1 MTLDKPDISVIIVSF
16 NTCNLLR
23 RCLQTLLKKAGAV
36 QFETI
41 VVDNASKDDSADMVE
56 REFPRVILVR
66 SQTNLGFA
74 AANNLAFQQATGEFI
89 VLLNSDAFL
98 TEEALSQSLQFMQE
112 NPNVGVGGARLIGRD
127 NSWQPSA
134 RMFPSLLNHFLTL
147 SGLAYKYPK
156 SRFFGRF
163 DRTWAN
169 PNVAAEVDWVPGAYS
184 IIRHKV
190 LKQINYFDE
199 KFFLYYEEVDLC
211 RRIQQANYSIWYL
224 SDVVVVHIGGESSK
238 TLSLGMSDSGSQISL
253 WQMRS
258 ALIFYYKHYGML
270 YAWLW
275 LQLEKQWH
283 RIRYWKNIW
292 SRDPDRQEKAHYSAE
307 WIKSLNQ
314 AWKDTQGGKI
324 SPSRPW

>member
-134 RMFPSLLNHFLTL
+134 RMLPSLLNHFLTL

-292 SRDPDRQEKAHYSAE
+292 SRDPDRQEKAHYSGE

>member
-1 MTLDKPDISVIIVSF
+1 MTLGKPDISVIIVSF

-23 RCLQTLLKKAGAV
+23 RCLQTLLKKAGSV

-56 REFPRVILVR
+56 REFPHVMLIR

-98 TEEALSQSLQFMQE
+98 TELALSQSLEFMRE
-112 NPNVGVGGARLIGRD
+112 NPNVAVGGARLIGRD

-156 SRFFGRF
+156 STFFGRF

-169 PNVAAEVDWVPGAYS
+169 HNVAAKVDWVPGAYS
-184 IIRHKV
+184 IIRHDV
-190 LKQINYFDE
+190 LKQVNYFDE
-199 KFFLYYEEVDLC
+199 QFFLYYEEVDLC
-211 RRIQQANYSIWYL
+211 RRIQRANYSIWYL
-224 SDVVVVHIGGESSK
+224 PDVVVTADLPDGEII
-238 TLSLGMSDSGSQISL
+238 TVT
-253 WQMRS
+253 
-258 ALIFYYKHYGML
+258 
-270 YAWLW
+270 
-275 LQLEKQWH
+275 
-283 RIRYWKNIW
+283 
-292 SRDPDRQEKAHYSAE
+292 PDR
-307 WIKSLNQ
+307 
-314 AWKDTQGGKI
+314 GV
-324 SPSRPW
+324 PPV

>member
-1 MTLDKPDISVIIVSF
+1 MNVDISVIIVSF
-16 NTCNLLR
+16 NTCNILR
-23 RCLQTLLKKAGAV
+23 RCLQTLLKKASAV

-41 VVDNASKDDSADMVE
+41 VVDNASQDDSADMVE
-56 REFPRVILVR
+56 REFPQVTLIR
-66 SQTNLGFA
+66 SPINLGFA

-98 TEEALSQSLQFMQE
+98 TEEALSLSLQLMRD
-112 NPNVGVGGARLIGRD
+112 NPNIGIGGARLIGRD

-134 RMFPSLLNHFLTL
+134 RMFPNLLNHFLTL

-156 SRFFGRF
+156 SKFFGRF

-169 PNVAAEVDWVPGAYS
+169 PNLAAEVDWVPGAYS
-184 IIRHKV
+184 IIRHDV
-190 LKQINYFDE
+190 LKQVNYFDE

-211 RRIQQANYSIWYL
+211 RRIQQAGYAVWYFP
-224 SDVVVVHIGGESSK
+224 DVVVVHIGGESSK
-238 TLSLGMSDSGSQISL
+238 TLRLNMSDSGSQISL

-258 ALIFYYKHYGML
+258 ALIFYYKHYGTA

-283 RIRYWKNIW
+283 RIRYWKNIG
-292 SRDPDRQEKAHYSAE
+292 SRNPDKQEKAHYSNE
-307 WIKSLNQ
+307 WIKLLNQ
-314 AWKDTQGGKI
+314 AWYDTRGGKS

>member
-1 MTLDKPDISVIIVSF
+1 MNVDISVIIVSF
-16 NTCNLLR
+16 NTCNILR

-41 VVDNASKDDSADMVE
+41 VVDNASQDDSADMVE
-56 REFPRVILVR
+56 REFPQVNLIR
-66 SQTNLGFA
+66 SPINLGFA

-98 TEEALSQSLQFMQE
+98 TEEALSLSLQLMRD
-112 NPNVGVGGARLIGRD
+112 NPNIGIGGARLIGRD

-134 RMFPSLLNHFLTL
+134 RMFPNLLNHFLTL

-156 SRFFGRF
+156 SKFFGRF

-169 PNVAAEVDWVPGAYS
+169 PNLAAEVDWVPGAYS
-184 IIRHKV
+184 IIRHDV
-190 LKQINYFDE
+190 LKQVNYFDE

-211 RRIQQANYSIWYL
+211 RRVKQAGYAVWYFP
-224 SDVVVVHIGGESSK
+224 DVMVVHIGGESSK
-238 TLSLGMSDSGSQISL
+238 TLRLNMSDSGSQISL

-258 ALIFYYKHYGML
+258 ALIFYYKHYGTA

-283 RIRYWKNIW
+283 RIRYWKNIG
-292 SRDPDRQEKAHYSAE
+292 SRNPDKQEKAHYSNE
-307 WIKSLNQ
+307 WIKLLNQ
-314 AWKDTQGGKI
+314 AWYDTRGGKS

>member
-1 MTLDKPDISVIIVSF
+1 MKVGTPEISVIIVSF

-23 RCLQTLLKKAGAV
+23 RCLQTLLKKTGSIQCEV
-36 QFETI
+36 I
-41 VVDNASKDDSADMVE
+41 VVDNASEDESADMVE
-56 REFPRVILVR
+56 REFPHVTLIR
-66 SQTNLGFA
+66 SETNLGFA
-74 AANNLAFQQATGEFI
+74 AANNLAFEQATGEFI

-98 TEEALSQSLQFMQE
+98 TEQALSQSLQFMHD
-112 NPNVGVGGARLIGRD
+112 NPKIGVGGARLIGRD

-156 SRFFGRF
+156 SKFFGRF

-169 PNVAAEVDWVPGAYS
+169 PNIAAEVDWVPGAYS
-184 IIRHKV
+184 IIRHDV
-190 LKQINYFDE
+190 LKQVHYFDE

-211 RRIQQANYSIWYL
+211 RRIQQAGYEVWYWP
-224 SDVVVVHIGGESSK
+224 DVVVVHIGGESSK

-258 ALIFYYKHYGML
+258 ALIFYRKHYGWL
-270 YAWLW
+270 HAWLW

-283 RIRYWKNIW
+283 QIRYWKNIW
-292 SRDPDRQEKAHYSAE
+292 KKDPDRQEKAHYSSE
-307 WIKSLNQ
+307 WIKLLNQ
-314 AWKDTQGGKI
+314 AWKNTRGGKN
-324 SPSRPW
+324 SPPRPW